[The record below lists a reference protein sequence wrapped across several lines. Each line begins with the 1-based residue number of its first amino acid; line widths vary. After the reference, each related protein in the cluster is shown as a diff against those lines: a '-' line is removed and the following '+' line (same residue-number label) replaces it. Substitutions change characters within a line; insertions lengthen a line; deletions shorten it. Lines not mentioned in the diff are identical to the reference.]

1 MKKQIATLCTVLTLV
16 ACVDYNDNTES
27 VKTVGIQLLKP
38 DGFTDNS
45 GLGGRTITLI
55 ADNGKRLTATTDANG
70 LAKVNDLTPNIYNIS
85 ASWEISGSEYVRLTD
100 GQMPVLSDAH
110 NFTLTGSL
118 ANQLLTKEET
128 VSVQMLANENPDIII
143 SKIYFATSH
152 DENNKNYEA
161 GRYIELFNQSDEPV
175 DVSGLY
181 IGLTESEGTQA
192 YTLANLHEQHNDS
205 VLLLK
210 QIFRIP
216 ADEPHLV
223 EPSGTV
229 LIVNSAIDHTKNKAP
244 LEADLTG
251 ADFEA
256 KDNSTTRPLTNNP
269 DVKALELIYSTYAT
283 ISNMNLVNNGLCGVV
298 IFRTEQDI
306 NSWPLTYKYPNNAT
320 KGSQWRLL
328 PKRFVLDGVECLP
341 NKNETGP
348 DINAKRIYPEIDAGF
363 TFINAVSG
371 RSGEVVY
378 RKTSGSTGKNGRKM
392 LVDTNNSRN
401 DFKVSTTIKPREY
414 DETAEQ

>member
-1 MKKQIATLCTVLTLV
+1 
-16 ACVDYNDNTES
+16 
-27 VKTVGIQLLKP
+27 VGIQLLKP

-143 SKIYFATSH
+143 SKIYFATSR

-283 ISNMNLVNNGLCGVV
+283 ISNMSLVNNGLCGVV
-298 IFRTEQDI
+298 IFRTEQDV

>member
-143 SKIYFATSH
+143 SKIYFAASR

-298 IFRTEQDI
+298 IFRQAVRAGRGGVSAQQERD
-306 NSWPLTYKYPNNAT
+306 
-320 KGSQWRLL
+320 GSRHQRKAHLPGNRCRLHL
-328 PKRFVLDGVECLP
+328 HQCRQRAL
-341 NKNETGP
+341 
-348 DINAKRIYPEIDAGF
+348 
-363 TFINAVSG
+363 G
-371 RSGEVVY
+371 RSGLPQDIGQHGQE
-378 RKTSGSTGKNGRKM
+378 RAKDAGGHQQLAQRLQG
-392 LVDTNNSRN
+392 VDHHQATR
-401 DFKVSTTIKPREY
+401 I
-414 DETAEQ
+414 